1 MIFNH
6 EIVIV
11 GAGLAGLRAAV
22 EAVETVDVAVVSKVL
37 PTRSHSGAA
46 QGGITAALGNEE
58 EDQWEWHLFDT
69 IKGGDYLG
77 DQDAI
82 EIMVR
87 DAPRAIYELEHMGVP
102 FSRTRDGRIA
112 QRNFGG
118 HTREYGKA
126 PVKRA
131 CHAADHTG
139 RVVLD
144 TLYDQTLRHYVKFY
158 AEHYLL
164 SLVFDEGRCIG
175 VVTYNLAS
183 GNVDFLRAKAV
194 LLATGG
200 CGKIYKTTSNGFAT
214 TGEAL
219 SLVYRAGIPLEDMEF
234 IQFHPT
240 GLFPLGIL
248 VSEAARGE
256 GGILLNN
263 AGEPFMER
271 YAPKIKDLA
280 ARDVVSRAILTEVRE
295 GRGIGGK
302 GYVHLDLTRLGE
314 QKIIEKLWEITS
326 FARIYLGIDAVSQ
339 PIPVAPT
346 CHYAMGGIPTDGDGR
361 VIADNTGKAVPGL
374 YAAGECAC
382 VSVHGANRLGC
393 NSLLDLLV
401 FGRRSGKA
409 MKEEVPA
416 VEVSVVNFD
425 PVEAAKSRLAAL
437 MAKEGKEQS
446 HLLRQEM
453 QATMMNHG
461 SVFRTE
467 ETLKQG
473 IDTILALRKRFS
485 RVAVANQ
492 GRSFNYQLMETI
504 ELGHQLDLCEVIL
517 VSALHRR
524 ESRGAHFREEYQ
536 TPDGEAKRNDDEYA
550 YVAAWEYTGEG
561 KPHILHKEQLKFE
574 EVEMKERS
582 YK

>member
-1 MIFNH
+1 MILDH
-6 EIVIV
+6 DIVIV

-22 EAVETVDVAVVSKVL
+22 EAVAKANVAVVSKVL

-58 EDQWEWHLFDT
+58 EDRWEWHLFDT
-69 IKGGDYLG
+69 VKGGDYLG
-77 DQDAI
+77 DQDAV

-102 FSRTRDGRIA
+102 FSRTPDGRIA

-131 CHAADHTG
+131 CYAADHTG

-144 TLYDQTLRHYVKFY
+144 TLHDQAIRQNVKFY
-158 AEHYLL
+158 SEHYIL
-164 SLVFDEGRCIG
+164 SLVFDEGQCTG
-175 VVTYNLAS
+175 VVTYDLAT
-183 GNVDFLRAKAV
+183 GDLDFLRAKAV

-200 CGKIYKTTSNGFAT
+200 CGRVYKTTSNGFAT

-248 VSEAARGE
+248 ISEAARGE
-256 GGILLNN
+256 GAILRNN

-280 ARDVVSRAILTEVRE
+280 ARDLVSRAILTEVRA

-302 GYVHLDLTRLGE
+302 GYVHLDLTHLG
-314 QKIIEKLWEITS
+314 QKKITEKLWEITS
-326 FARIYLGIDAVSQ
+326 FARIYLGIDAVSE

-346 CHYAMGGIPTDGDGR
+346 CHYVMGGIPTDGDGR
-361 VIADNTGKAVPGL
+361 VLADATGRVVPGL

-409 MKEEVPA
+409 MKEEAPGI
-416 VEVSVVNFD
+416 EVHVSSLD
-425 PVEAAKSRLAAL
+425 PVKAVKERLAAL
-437 MAKEGKEQS
+437 MARMGGEGMEQS
-446 HLLRQEM
+446 HLVRQEM
-453 QATMMNHG
+453 QTIMRDHG

-467 ETLKQG
+467 ESLKQG
-473 IDTILALRKRFS
+473 IDAVRTLKERFFG
-485 RVAVANQ
+485 VAVMNN
-492 GRSFNYQLMETI
+492 GRSFNYDLMETI

-517 VSALHRR
+517 ASALSRR
-524 ESRGAHFREEYQ
+524 ESRGAHFREDFPERDDRNYLRHTLAFN
-536 TPDGEAKRNDDEYA
+536 TP
-550 YVAAWEYTGEG
+550 EG
-561 KPHILHKEQLKFE
+561 PRIDYKPVKITRFQP
-574 EVEMKERS
+574 EVRV
-582 YK
+582 Y

>member
-1 MIFNH
+1 MILEH
-6 EIVIV
+6 DIVIV

-22 EAVETVDVAVVSKVL
+22 EATETADVAVVSKVL

-58 EDQWEWHLFDT
+58 EDRWEWHLFDT
-69 IKGGDYLG
+69 VKGGDYLG
-77 DQDAI
+77 DQDAV

-102 FSRTRDGRIA
+102 FSRTPEGRIA

-144 TLYDQTLRHYVKFY
+144 TLHDQAIRQNVKFY
-158 AEHYLL
+158 SEHYIL
-164 SLVFDEGRCIG
+164 SLVFDEGRCTG
-175 VVTYNLAS
+175 AVTYDLAT
-183 GNVDFLRAKAV
+183 GALDFLRAKAV

-200 CGKIYKTTSNGFAT
+200 CGRVYRTTSNGFAT

-219 SLVYRAGIPLEDMEF
+219 SLIYREGIPLEDMEF

-256 GGILLNN
+256 GGILRNN

-280 ARDVVSRAILTEVRE
+280 ARDIVSRAILTEVRA

-302 GYVHLDLTRLGE
+302 GYVNLDLTHLGE
-314 QKIIEKLWEITS
+314 QKINEKLWEITS
-326 FARIYLGIDAVSQ
+326 FARIYLGIDAASE

-346 CHYAMGGIPTDGDGR
+346 CHYVMGGIPTDGDGH
-361 VIADNTGKAVPGL
+361 VLADQTGSVVPGL

-409 MKEEVPA
+409 MKEEAPGIA
-416 VEVSVVNFD
+416 RSASSLD
-425 PVEAAKSRLAAL
+425 PVEAVKERLAGL
-437 MAKEGKEQS
+437 MDRMGGEGMERS
-446 HLLRQEM
+446 YLVREEM
-453 QATMMNHG
+453 QTIMRDHG

-467 ETLKQG
+467 ESLKQG
-473 IDTILALRKRFS
+473 IDAVRVLKERFA
-485 RVAVANQ
+485 RVPVTNK
-492 GRSFNYQLMETI
+492 GRSFNYDLMETI
-504 ELGHQLDLCEVIL
+504 ELGLQLDLCEVIL
-517 VSALHRR
+517 ASALHRR
-524 ESRGAHFREEYQ
+524 ESRGAHFREDFPERDDQNYLRHTLVFD
-536 TPDGEAKRNDDEYA
+536 TPQGPRIDY
-550 YVAAWEYTGEG
+550 
-561 KPHILHKEQLKFE
+561 KPTVITRFQPQ
-574 EVEMKERS
+574 VRV
-582 YK
+582 Y